1 MNRQIQIG
9 GVFFNLSTTR
19 EYQVSGLYVNEEDAA
34 GGGGGLSIPIA
45 MRHYMQLMGA

>member
-9 GVFFNLSTTR
+9 GMFFNLSTTR

-34 GGGGGLSIPIA
+34 GGPVATNYLS
-45 MRHYMQLMGA
+45 LLGVGA